1 MPGGVITE
9 VPMAALEL
17 AAALTAIGLLVLLA
31 VAIGLGG
38 DRRLGGED
46 EARRLAA
53 ASLAGFHPAEVGLD
67 RAGIG
72 ALVRD
77 DQGRIM
83 LIRRHGVHFVAR
95 LLDSHAGSRLDQNF
109 LVVSSGERRFG
120 AITLDLGAQAQVWVT
135 HLRRLG
141 A

>member
-1 MPGGVITE
+1 MPGGIITE

-46 EARRLAA
+46 EARRLAE

-83 LIRRHGVHFVAR
+83 LIRRHGVHFAAR

-120 AITLDLGAQAQVWVT
+120 TITLDLGAQAQVWVT